1 MKRRRL
7 GRVDDAANQL
17 DDLVLRK
24 PLAHLAPGRI
34 EEGLVRLCQ
43 SQSMPW

>member
-1 MKRRRL
+1 MKLRRP

-17 DDLVLRK
+17 NDLLLRK
-24 PLAHLAPGRI
+24 PLAHLAPRRI